1 MAVPITG
8 TANLPATND
17 SVIVKALAGY
27 AGIGSYVIRVW
38 SGAGNACLL
47 KEEGTYSTIGDD
59 DYTLPKTAKDMKGC
73 LVELLSTI
81 SQIGTI
87 NKWKL
92 SVVVSVQG
100 QEDQTFSHDG
110 TFASSGA
117 TVTDQIFVQ
126 LA

>member
-1 MAVPITG
+1 VLSSPEKEVRYGSTDHWDG
-8 TANLPATND
+8 EP
-17 SVIVKALAGY
+17 SGY
-27 AGIGSYVIRVW
+27 ERQRYC
-38 SGAGNACLL
+38 AGNACLL